1 MFSSFGISAS
11 SHLTQDKIHYLENY
25 DYVVGPKADGERM
38 LLFWNGNR
46 NKHPYLISPAHVMN
60 SRGYFVSLLKTFEY
74 F

>member
-11 SHLTQDKIHYLENY
+11 SHLTQDKIHYLESY

-38 LLFWNGNR
+38 FLFWNGNR
-46 NKHPYLISPAHVMN
+46 NKHLYLISPAT
-60 SRGYFVSLLKTFEY
+60 RGYLVSLLKTFEY